1 MINRPLALKGTNI
14 IRNNDEYIIGK
25 VIKNTNI
32 EDDPSKYIQVLDDEN
47 IEKYQECCKGYIFE
61 NKPKNID
68 LTDINYGYNIKNFE
82 TLINY
87 DVIEMLGNGVIRVL
101 YRDDSDDNAIV
112 VTNQCNSNC
121 IMCPDSDA
129 VRNTKENP
137 NIKKI
142 LEQIECIPDDTEHIT
157 ITGGEV
163 GILKGDFI
171 KVLEKCKECL
181 QNTEFLVLT
190 NGRVFSV
197 KEYTEKIAEVV
208 PNNVRFAIPIY
219 AGEPKLHDEITRV
232 PGSFKQAIAGIHNL
246 MNKNIDIE
254 IRIVVLKKN
263 YKELENIAK
272 FIVKNMPQVKMV
284 NIMAL
289 EMTGNAFK
297 NKDQVWINFTDESD
311 YLYKACMRLIANGI
325 VTNLYNFPLCCIDER
340 LYSISRTSITDYKV
354 RYKEQCEECDAQDC
368 CGGFFSSTINI
379 KDITIKPIKS

>member
-1 MINRPLALKGTNI
+1 MINRPLALKGNNI
-14 IRNNDEYIIGK
+14 IRNNDEYVIGK
-25 VIKNTNI
+25 IIKNKSI
-32 EDDPSKYIQVLDDEN
+32 EGDPSKYIQVLDNEN
-47 IEKYQECCKGYIFE
+47 IEKYQENYKGYIFE
-61 NKPKNID
+61 SIPKNID
-68 LTDINYGYNIKNFE
+68 LTNINYEYDVKNFE

-87 DVIEMLGNGVIRVL
+87 DVIEMRGNGLIRIL
-101 YRDDSDDNAIV
+101 YRDDSADNAIV

-121 IMCPDSDA
+121 IMCPDSNI

-137 NIKKI
+137 SIRKI
-142 LEQIECIPDDTEHIT
+142 LEQIECTPNDTEHIT

-163 GILKGDFI
+163 GILKENFI
-171 KVLEKCKECL
+171 KVLKKCKECL
-181 QNTEFLVLT
+181 PNTEFLVLT

-197 KEYTEKIAEVV
+197 KEYTEQIAEIV
-208 PNNVRFAIPIY
+208 PNNIRFAIPIY
-219 AGEPKLHDEITRV
+219 AGESKLHDEITRV
-232 PGSFKQAIAGIHNL
+232 PGSFKQAVAGIYNL
-246 MNKNIDIE
+246 INRNIDIE

-272 FIVKNMPQVKMV
+272 YIVKNMPQVKMV

-297 NKDQVWINFTDESD
+297 NKEQVWVNFNDVSE

-340 LYSISRTSITDYKV
+340 LYSISRKSITDYKV
-354 RYKEQCEECDAQDC
+354 RYKEQCKECRAQES

-379 KDITIKPIKS
+379 KDITVKPIKN